1 MRMSLTLFA
10 DQELGSHW
18 LAALP
23 LWMYPQLVD
32 QDNDQRILIKRDAEG
47 RNTKTKVTEFKSN
60 TCVCVCPHKIQGGPT
75 IQYVQVCLHHYK
87 FIFRGTKQS

>member
-32 QDNDQRILIKRDAEG
+32 QDNDQQTLIKREAEG
-47 RNTKTKVTEFKSN
+47 RNTKTKVTGFKSN
-60 TCVCVCPHKIQGGPT
+60 TYVCVSSQNSGWTNNI
-75 IQYVQVCLHHYK
+75 VCTGVPPSL
-87 FIFRGTKQS
+87 